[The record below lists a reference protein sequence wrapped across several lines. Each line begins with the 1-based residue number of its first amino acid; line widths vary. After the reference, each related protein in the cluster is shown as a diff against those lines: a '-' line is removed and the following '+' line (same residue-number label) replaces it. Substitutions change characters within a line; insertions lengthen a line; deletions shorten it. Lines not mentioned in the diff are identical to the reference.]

1 MTENGVGGM
10 MSLLLAGMIVI
21 IAQQGEEAENA
32 LDFQR
37 STTLAD
43 FPRLGLVGA
52 VDPLGSLLEELS
64 DELGGGFKNGGAQQ
78 FFQIG
83 HDTAA
88 GLGGAEGG
96 NQLLDFFFLGKG
108 IALGVRR
115 FFLTPAFRSC
125 RETSEIP
132 ATCSSTSFIKCS

>member
-1 MTENGVGGM
+1 MVGADGSVALSPPEVACECWGVEWQVGLDIG
-10 MSLLLAGMIVI
+10 SDAHGDTGMI
-21 IAQQGEEAENA
+21 
-32 LDFQR
+32 
-37 STTLAD
+37 
-43 FPRLGLVGA
+43 GA